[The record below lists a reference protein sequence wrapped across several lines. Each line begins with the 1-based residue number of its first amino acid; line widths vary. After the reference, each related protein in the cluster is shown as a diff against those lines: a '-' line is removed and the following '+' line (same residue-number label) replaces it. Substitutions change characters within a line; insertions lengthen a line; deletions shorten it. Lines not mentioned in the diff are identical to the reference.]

1 MFPNEQF
8 FDKEILNSP
17 EFQKWWEEGYHQV
30 WKVNLSFKEY
40 CALYHV
46 KTEKTWE
53 EVKKEQIRMTFKKFG
68 FIMHQAAG
76 RLHESHLGYYRGPQ

>member
-53 EVKKEQIRMTFKKFG
+53 EVKKEQIRMTFKKF
-68 FIMHQAAG
+68 AAKIG
-76 RLHESHLGYYRGPQ
+76 LNLGEEMTKHPEAATLC